1 MSLRVNR
8 YKPVMQHM
16 KRMHHVLFKI
26 NAMRNEG
33 KIHDS
38 ADVICPLKSQ

>member
-8 YKPVMQHM
+8 YKLVMQNM

-26 NAMRNEG
+26 NAMINEG
-33 KIHDS
+33 KIHHN
-38 ADVICPLKSQ
+38 AGVICPLKSQ